1 MKAMIGRDHKSPA
14 IDLLSLVVVP
24 QLRTVAKAKQDKLIE
39 KYWQLIGCYVWF
51 AHISLLRGRI
61 LIGSKRLGDPTRSR
75 LTVN

>member
-51 AHISLLRGRI
+51 AHICRI
-61 LIGSKRLGDPTRSR
+61 LIGSKRLGGPTRSR
-75 LTVN
+75 LTVNQIT